1 MWRLG
6 TLLELAREYNEKLY
20 TLMQLVEMKLLTSQ
34 QTLDRLKELDMITA
48 KIYKSK
54 IPKETREKILR
65 NHEEQ
70 LRIMRKL
77 ERWINE

>member
-1 MWRLG
+1 MRRLG